1 MIEIL
6 ERYLRG
12 NFIIQMNWDN
22 CLRSKEELR
31 MLLSG
36 WEQLT
41 SADTIGD
48 PSIGIGVN
56 PLIKLQIGERRYV
69 LNQDTKRE
77 GVEVFLEN
85 ARNGNPWTISNK
97 NRVSNAQNGEHIAG
111 LHMYK
116 RN

>member
-31 MLLSG
+31 MLLTG
-36 WEQLT
+36 WLQFT

-77 GVEVFLEN
+77 GVESFLEN
-85 ARNGNPWTISNK
+85 ENSGNPWTLSET

-116 RN
+116 SN

>member
-6 ERYLRG
+6 ERYLTG
-12 NFIIQMNWDN
+12 QYIIQMNWDN

-31 MLLSG
+31 MLLTG
-36 WEQLT
+36 WRQLST
-41 SADTIGD
+41 ADTIGD
-48 PSIGIGVN
+48 PGQKVGVN

-77 GVEVFLEN
+77 GVESFLEN
-85 ARNGNPWTISNK
+85 ENSGNPWTLSEK

-111 LHMYK
+111 LNMYK

>member
-31 MLLSG
+31 MLLTG
-36 WEQLT
+36 WLQFT

-69 LNQDTKRE
+69 LNQDTNRA

-85 ARNGNPWTISNK
+85 TRNGNPWTLSET
-97 NRVSNAQNGEHIAG
+97 NRVSNAQNGEHISG
-111 LHMYK
+111 LHMY
-116 RN
+116 RIN

>member
-1 MIEIL
+1 MREIL
-6 ERYLRG
+6 ERYLTG
-12 NFIIQMNWDN
+12 QYIIQMNWDN
-22 CLRSKEELR
+22 CLRSKEELIT
-31 MLLSG
+31 LLSG
-36 WEQLT
+36 WRQLT

-116 RN
+116 IN

>member
-1 MIEIL
+1 MREIL
-6 ERYLRG
+6 ERYLTG
-12 NFIIQMNWDN
+12 QDIIQMKWDN

-41 SADTIGD
+41 SVETIGD
-48 PSIGIGVN
+48 PSIGVGVN

-69 LNQDTKRE
+69 LNQDTNRA

-116 RN
+116 IN